1 MKYYNKKE
9 KEKIRESKNNAI
21 WIKRNVNHLTI
32 TTTPGWVQHFR
43 PYIIFVV
50 LVPANQQCMAEYFI
64 DPIPGQSNSKTSVLC
79 IQTQSQRCGSRL
91 EKFAGHNQAVCTV
104 SAGSNPG
111 QKEAVQLEEH
121 RAHCG
126 QLPIPFPALIK

>member
-32 TTTPGWVQHFR
+32 TTTPGWVHIGWVQHFR

-50 LVPANQQCMAEYFI
+50 LVPANQQCIAEYFI
-64 DPIPGQSNSKTSVLC
+64 DPIPVQTNSKTSVVN
-79 IQTQSQRCGSRL
+79 TSS
-91 EKFAGHNQAVCTV
+91 
-104 SAGSNPG
+104 
-111 QKEAVQLEEH
+111 
-121 RAHCG
+121 
-126 QLPIPFPALIK
+126 